1 MNRATCVRATRREF
15 LLSTMLS
22 TAVGVAFGAMAM
34 PVLAQPNYPS
44 KPIRLVVPFAAG
56 GSTDLSARL
65 VAEFAGRELGQAIVV
80 DNKGGAGGSIGME
93 QVARSAPDGYTIGMA
108 TVSTHGSNP
117 AVYPKLGYDPI
128 KDFTPVTNVIAI
140 PSVFA
145 VHPSVPAKTM
155 QEFVALAKANPGK
168 YTFASPGAGSLGHVN
183 IENFMMLAKI
193 DLLHVPYKG
202 AGLALNDAVA
212 GQVNAIT
219 DNLATTLPHVKS
231 GRLRALAVLGAQ
243 RSPQLPNVP
252 TYAELGYKDMGEG
265 GWFGIVAP
273 AGTPQPIIAKLNAA
287 IHKAME
293 NPEFKRKVEESGGTL
308 VPTTPEQFKAQIQ
321 QAMAR
326 YARVAKAANIKLD

>member
-1 MNRATCVRATRREF
+1 MNRALHARATRRRLMF
-15 LLSTMLS
+15 STMLS
-22 TAVGVAFGAMAM
+22 TAMAAVFGSAATPVA
-34 PVLAQPNYPS
+34 AQSSYPN

-56 GSTDLSARL
+56 GTTDLSARL
-65 VAEFAGRELGQAIVV
+65 VAEYAGRELGQTIVV

-93 QVARSAPDGYTIGMA
+93 QVARSTPDGYTIGMA

-128 KDFTPVTNVIAI
+128 KDFAPVTNVAAV

-168 YTFASPGAGSLGHVN
+168 YTFASPGAGSLGHAN
-183 IENFMMLAKI
+183 IENFMMLAKV

-202 AGLALNDAVA
+202 AGLALNDALA

-219 DNLATTLPHVKS
+219 DNLSTTLPHVKA
-231 GRLRALAVLGAQ
+231 GRLRALALLGAQ

-252 TYAELGYKDMGEG
+252 TYAELGYKDMGDG

-273 AGTPQPIIAKLNAA
+273 AGTPQPIIDKLNAA
-287 IHKAME
+287 IHKAML
-293 NPEFKRKVEESGGTL
+293 NSEFKRKIEESGGTL
-308 VPTTPEQFKAQIQ
+308 VPTTPDQFKAQIQ

>member
-1 MNRATCVRATRREF
+1 MNRALPARATRRRLMF
-15 LLSTMLS
+15 STMLS
-22 TAVGVAFGAMAM
+22 TAVAALFGGFAM
-34 PVLAQPNYPS
+34 PVAAQSNYPT
-44 KPIRLVVPFAAG
+44 KPIRLIVPFAAG
-56 GSTDLSARL
+56 GTTDLSARL
-65 VAEFAGRELGQAIVV
+65 VAEYAGRELGQTIVV

-128 KDFTPVTNVIAI
+128 KDFAPITNVAAV

-202 AGLALNDAVA
+202 AGLALNDALA

-219 DNLATTLPHVKS
+219 DNLSTTLPHVKA
-231 GRLRALAVLGAQ
+231 GRLRALALLGAQ

-252 TYAELGYKDMGEG
+252 TYGELGYKDMGDG

-273 AGTPQPIIAKLNAA
+273 AGTPQPVIDKLNAA
-287 IHKAME
+287 IHKAML
-293 NPEFKRKVEESGGTL
+293 NPEFKRKIEESGGTL
-308 VPTTPEQFKAQIQ
+308 VPTTPDQFKAQIQ

>member
-1 MNRATCVRATRREF
+1 MTRARTPRRHF
-15 LLSTMLS
+15 VLSCIAAA
-22 TAVGVAFGAMAM
+22 AVALPGAAA
-34 PVLAQPNYPS
+34 LAQDSYPS
-44 KPIRLVVPFAAG
+44 RPIKLVVPFAAG
-56 GSTDLSARL
+56 GSTDLIARL
-65 VAEFAGRELGQAIVV
+65 VSEFTGRELGQSIVV
-80 DNKGGAGGSIGME
+80 ENKGGAGGSLGME

-117 AVYPKLGYDPI
+117 AVFPKLNYDPI
-128 KDFTPVTNVIAI
+128 KDFAPITNVVAI

-155 QEFVALAKANPGK
+155 QEFIALAKANPGK
-168 YTFASPGAGSLGHVN
+168 YSFASPGAGSLGHVN

-219 DNLATTLPHVKS
+219 DNLSSTLPHVKS
-231 GRLRALAVLGAQ
+231 GRLRALAVLGAA

-252 TYAELGYKDMGEG
+252 TYAELGFKEMGEG

-273 AGTPQPIIAKLNAA
+273 AGTPPAIVAKLNAA
-287 IHKAME
+287 IHKAML

-308 VPTTPEQFKAQIQ
+308 IPNTPEQFRAQMQ

>member
-1 MNRATCVRATRREF
+1 MVRARISRRQL
-15 LLSTMLS
+15 LLSG
-22 TAVGVAFGAMAM
+22 TAAAATLAFAGSAF
-34 PVLAQPNYPS
+34 AQASYPTR
-44 KPIRLVVPFAAG
+44 PIRLIVPFAAG

-65 VAEFAGRELGQAIVV
+65 VAEFAGRELGQSIVV
-80 DNKGGAGGSIGME
+80 ENKGGAGGSLGME
-93 QVARSAPDGYTIGMA
+93 QVANAAPDGYTIGMA

-117 AVYPKLGYDPI
+117 AVYPKLKYDPI
-128 KDFTPVTNVIAI
+128 KDFSPVTNVVAI

-155 QEFVALAKANPGK
+155 QEFIALARANPGK
-168 YTFASPGAGSLGHVN
+168 YSFASPGAGSLGHVN

-219 DNLATTLPHVKS
+219 DNLSSTLPHVKA
-231 GRLRALAVLGAQ
+231 GRLRALAVLGAG
-243 RSPQLPNVP
+243 RSAQLPNVP
-252 TYAELGYKDMGEG
+252 TYAELGFKDMGDG

-273 AGTPQPIIAKLNAA
+273 ANTPPAIVARLNQA
-287 IHKAME
+287 IHKAML

-326 YARVAKAANIKLD
+326 YVRVAKAADIKLD

>member
-1 MNRATCVRATRREF
+1 
-15 LLSTMLS
+15 
-22 TAVGVAFGAMAM
+22 
-34 PVLAQPNYPS
+34 
-44 KPIRLVVPFAAG
+44 
-56 GSTDLSARL
+56 
-65 VAEFAGRELGQAIVV
+65 
-80 DNKGGAGGSIGME
+80 ME
-93 QVARSAPDGYTIGMA
+93 QVAKSDPDGYTIGMA

-117 AVYPKLGYDPI
+117 AVYPKLKYDPI
-128 KDFTPVTNVIAI
+128 KDFAPVTNVVAI

-155 QEFVALAKANPGK
+155 QEFIALAKANPGK

-183 IENFMMLAKI
+183 IENFMMLAHI

-219 DNLATTLPHVKS
+219 DNLSSTLPHVKS
-231 GRLRALAVLGAQ
+231 GRLRALAVLGAS
-243 RSPQLPNVP
+243 RSPQLPGVP

-273 AGTPQPIIAKLNAA
+273 AGTSSAVVTRLNQA
-287 IHKAME
+287 IHKAMQ
-293 NPEFKRKVEESGGTL
+293 NPEFKRKVEESGGML
-308 VPTTPEQFKAQIQ
+308 VPTTPDQFKVQIQ

>member
-1 MNRATCVRATRREF
+1 MIRARNAGGTRRQF
-15 LLSTMLS
+15 LLSTVLS
-22 TAVGVAFGAMAM
+22 TAAIATLAGMAAPAF
-34 PVLAQPNYPS
+34 AQSNYPS

-56 GSTDLSARL
+56 GTTDLSARL
-65 VAEFAGRELGQAIVV
+65 VAEFAGRELGQTIVV

-128 KDFTPVTNVIAI
+128 KDFAPVTNVVAI
-140 PSVFA
+140 PSIFA

-183 IENFMMLAKI
+183 IENFMTLARI

-219 DNLATTLPHVKS
+219 DNLSTTLPHVKS

-243 RSPQLPNVP
+243 RSAQLPNVP

-273 AGTPQPIIAKLNAA
+273 AGTPQPVVDKLNAA
-287 IHKAME
+287 IHKAMQ

-308 VPTTPEQFKAQIQ
+308 IPTTPDQFKAQIQ
-321 QAMAR
+321 QAIAR
-326 YARVAKAANIKLD
+326 YARVAKVANIKLD

>member
-1 MNRATCVRATRREF
+1 MNRAHNARAARRRLMF
-15 LLSTMLS
+15 STVLS
-22 TAVGVAFGAMAM
+22 TAVAAVFGSAAM
-34 PVLAQPNYPS
+34 PAAAQSNYPN

-56 GSTDLSARL
+56 GTTDLSARL
-65 VAEFAGRELGQAIVV
+65 VAEFAGRELGQTIVV

-128 KDFTPVTNVIAI
+128 KDFAPVTNVAAI

-155 QEFVALAKANPGK
+155 QEFVALARANPGK
-168 YTFASPGAGSLGHVN
+168 YSFASPGAGSLGHAN

-193 DLLHVPYKG
+193 QLLHVPYKG
-202 AGLALNDAVA
+202 AGLALNDALA

-219 DNLATTLPHVKS
+219 DNLSTTLPHVKA
-231 GRLRALAVLGAQ
+231 GRLRALALLGAE

-252 TYAELGYKDMGEG
+252 TYAELGYKDMGDG

-273 AGTPQPIIAKLNAA
+273 AGTPKLVIDKLNAA
-287 IHKAME
+287 IHKAML
-293 NPEFKRKVEESGGTL
+293 NPEFKRKIEESGGTL
-308 VPTTPEQFKAQIQ
+308 VPTTPDEFKIQIQ

>member
-1 MNRATCVRATRREF
+1 MNRALPAFATRRRLMF
-15 LLSTMLS
+15 STMLS
-22 TAVGVAFGAMAM
+22 TAVAAFFGGVAM
-34 PVLAQPNYPS
+34 PAAAQSNYPN

-56 GSTDLSARL
+56 GTTDLSARL
-65 VAEFAGRELGQAIVV
+65 VAEYAGRELGQTIVV

-128 KDFTPVTNVIAI
+128 KDFAPVTNVAAV

-145 VHPSVPAKTM
+145 VHPSVPAKNM

-168 YTFASPGAGSLGHVN
+168 YTFASPGAGSLGHAN

-202 AGLALNDAVA
+202 AGLALNDALA

-219 DNLATTLPHVKS
+219 DNLSTTLPHVKA
-231 GRLRALAVLGAQ
+231 GRLRALALLGAQ

-252 TYAELGYKDMGEG
+252 TYAELGYKDMGDG

-273 AGTPQPIIAKLNAA
+273 AGTPQPIVDKLNAA
-287 IHKAME
+287 IHKAML
-293 NPEFKRKVEESGGTL
+293 NPEFKRKIEESGGTL
-308 VPTTPEQFKAQIQ
+308 VPTTPDQFKAQIQ

>member
-1 MNRATCVRATRREF
+1 MTRV
-15 LLSTMLS
+15 LSPRRHFVLS
-22 TAVGVAFGAMAM
+22 CLAACASLVAAGGAQ
-34 PVLAQPNYPS
+34 AQASYPN

-65 VAEFAGRELGQAIVV
+65 VAEFVGRELGQTIVV

-93 QVARSAPDGYTIGMA
+93 MVARSAPDGYTIGMA

-128 KDFTPVTNVIAI
+128 KDFAPITNVVSM
-140 PSVFA
+140 PSVFT

-168 YTFASPGAGSLGHVN
+168 YSVASPGTGTLGHVN
-183 IENFMMLAKI
+183 LENFQMLAKI
-193 DLLHVPYKG
+193 ELLHVPYKG
-202 AGLALNDAVA
+202 AGLGLNDAVA
-212 GQVNAIT
+212 GQVNAIS
-219 DNLATTLPHVKS
+219 DNLASALPHVKS
-231 GRLRALAVLGAQ
+231 GRLRALAVLGAA

-252 TYAELGYKDMGEG
+252 TYAELGYKEMGDG

-273 AGTPQPIIAKLNAA
+273 AGTPPAIVDKLNAA
-287 IHKAME
+287 IRKAMQV
-293 NPEFKRKVEESGGTL
+293 PEFKRKVEESGGTL
-308 VPTTPEQFKAQIQ
+308 VPTTPDQFKAQIQ

>member
-1 MNRATCVRATRREF
+1 MNRAHKAHGARRR
-15 LLSTMLS
+15 LVLSTVLS
-22 TAVGVAFGAMAM
+22 TAVAGALGA
-34 PVLAQPNYPS
+34 LALPAAAQSGYPN

-56 GSTDLSARL
+56 GTTDLSARL
-65 VAEFAGRELGQAIVV
+65 VAEFAGRELGQTIVV

-128 KDFTPVTNVIAI
+128 KDFAPVTNVVAI
-140 PSVFA
+140 PSIFA
-145 VHPSVPAKTM
+145 VHPSVPGKTM

-183 IENFMMLAKI
+183 IENFMTLAKI

-219 DNLATTLPHVKS
+219 DNLSTTLPHVKA
-231 GRLRALAVLGAQ
+231 GRLRALALLGAQ

-273 AGTPQPIIAKLNAA
+273 AGTPQPIIDKLNAA
-287 IHKAME
+287 IHKAMQQ
-293 NPEFKRKVEESGGTL
+293 PEFKRRVDESGGTL
-308 VPTTPEQFKAQIQ
+308 MPTTPDQFKAQIQ
-321 QAMAR
+321 QALAR

>member
-1 MNRATCVRATRREF
+1 MTRTNQSRRHV
-15 LLSTMLS
+15 LLSCAAACA
-22 TAVGVAFGAMAM
+22 AVTFAGSAN
-34 PVLAQPNYPS
+34 AQANYPS
-44 KPIRLVVPFAAG
+44 RPIRLIVPFAAG

-65 VAEFAGRELGQAIVV
+65 VAEFAGRELGQPIVV
-80 DNKGGAGGSIGME
+80 ENKGGAGGSVGME
-93 QVARSAPDGYTIGMA
+93 QVARAAPDGYTLGMA

-117 AVYPKLGYDPI
+117 AVYPKLNYDPI
-128 KDFTPVTNVIAI
+128 KDFAPVTNVVAI

-155 QEFVALAKANPGK
+155 QEFIALAKANPGK
-168 YTFASPGAGSLGHVN
+168 YTLASPGTGSMGHVN
-183 IENFMMLAKI
+183 LENFKMLAKI

-212 GQVNAIT
+212 GQVSAIS
-219 DNLATTLPHVKS
+219 DNLSSTLPHIKS
-231 GRLRALAVLGAQ
+231 GRLRPLAVLSAG

-252 TYAELGYKDMGEG
+252 TYAELGFKEMGDG

-273 AGTPQPIIAKLNAA
+273 AGTPAAIVAKLNQA
-287 IHKAME
+287 IHKAML
-293 NPEFKRKVEESGGTL
+293 NPEFRRKVEDSGGTL

>member
-1 MNRATCVRATRREF
+1 MIRAQLPRRYF
-15 LLSTMLS
+15 VLSCLAACAS
-22 TAVGVAFGAMAM
+22 LTAAGGAQ
-34 PVLAQPNYPS
+34 AQANYPN
-44 KPIRLVVPFAAG
+44 KPIRLIVPFAAG

-65 VAEFAGRELGQAIVV
+65 VAEFGGRELGQSIVV
-80 DNKGGAGGSIGME
+80 ENKGGAGGSLGME
-93 QVARSAPDGYTIGMA
+93 QVARAAPDGYTIGMA

-117 AVYPKLGYDPI
+117 AVYPKLNYDPI
-128 KDFTPVTNVIAI
+128 KDFAPVTNVVAI

-155 QEFVALAKANPGK
+155 QEFVALVRANPGK
-168 YTFASPGAGSLGHVN
+168 YSFASPGAGSLGHVN

-193 DLLHVPYKG
+193 DMLHVPYKG

-219 DNLATTLPHVKS
+219 DNLSSTLPHVKS
-231 GRLRALAVLGAQ
+231 GRLRALAVLGSA

-252 TYAELGYKDMGEG
+252 TYAELGYKEMGDG

-273 AGTPQPIIAKLNAA
+273 AGTPPAIIAKLNDA
-287 IHKAME
+287 IHKAML

-308 VPTTPEQFKAQIQ
+308 VPTTPDGFKVQIQ

-326 YARVAKAANIKLD
+326 YARVAKAASIKLD

>member
-1 MNRATCVRATRREF
+1 MIRAQLPRRHF
-15 LLSTMLS
+15 VLSCLAACASLT
-22 TAVGVAFGAMAM
+22 VAGGAQ
-34 PVLAQPNYPS
+34 AQANYPN
-44 KPIRLVVPFAAG
+44 KPIRLIVPFAAG

-65 VAEFAGRELGQAIVV
+65 VAEFGGRELGQSIVV
-80 DNKGGAGGSIGME
+80 ENKGGAGGSLGME
-93 QVARSAPDGYTIGMA
+93 QVARAAPDGYTIGMA

-117 AVYPKLGYDPI
+117 AVYPKLNYDPI
-128 KDFTPVTNVIAI
+128 KDFAPVTNVVAI

-155 QEFVALAKANPGK
+155 QEFVALVRANPGK
-168 YTFASPGAGSLGHVN
+168 YSFASPGAGSLGHVN

-193 DLLHVPYKG
+193 DMLHVPYKG

-219 DNLATTLPHVKS
+219 DNLSSTLPHVKS
-231 GRLRALAVLGAQ
+231 GRLRALAVLGSA

-252 TYAELGYKDMGEG
+252 TYAELGYKEMGDG

-273 AGTPQPIIAKLNAA
+273 AGTPPAIVAKLNDA
-287 IHKAME
+287 IHKAML

-308 VPTTPEQFKAQIQ
+308 VPTTPDGFKVQIQ